1 MAHTEP
7 PTKIYKP
14 HPSDTARVTALA
26 QSDAPVKI
34 YQPSPNGGA
43 SLTLHFGCEF

>member
-1 MAHTEP
+1 MPHTEP

-26 QSDAPVKI
+26 QSDAPVKV
-34 YQPSPNGGA
+34 YQPPAAGSQPTLRA
-43 SLTLHFGCEF
+43 DSLP